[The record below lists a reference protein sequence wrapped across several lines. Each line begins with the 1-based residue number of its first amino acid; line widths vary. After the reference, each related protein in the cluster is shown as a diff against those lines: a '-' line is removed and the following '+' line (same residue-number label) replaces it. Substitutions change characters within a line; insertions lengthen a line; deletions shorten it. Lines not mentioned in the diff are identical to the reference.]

1 LHWPAMRRH
10 EAGVGK
16 LAFSN
21 GTAATVQTTVA
32 REIDMK
38 IAMAKVRVAA
48 MASAAAL
55 MSVSALPVHS
65 AGAQTADSKWP
76 VYVNAR
82 FGYHACYPAALLK
95 PAAVSPNG
103 DGRRF
108 TGAGGAVLSVWGSN
122 NALGDTVASSA
133 AADRERLANG
143 GEVTYSVV
151 RPTWYVLS
159 GRRNGQIF
167 YLKSVFARDAFST
180 MELRY
185 PANAGSTWTP
195 VTSRL
200 SRCFGVN

>member
-1 LHWPAMRRH
+1 
-10 EAGVGK
+10 
-16 LAFSN
+16 
-21 GTAATVQTTVA
+21 
-32 REIDMK
+32 MK
-38 IAMAKVRVAA
+38 MAMARVRVAA

-65 AGAQTADSKWP
+65 AGGQTAEAKWP

-122 NALGDTVASSA
+122 NALGDTVASNA
-133 AADRERLANG
+133 AADRERLGNG

-159 GRRNGQIF
+159 GTRNGQIF

-180 MELRY
+180 MELLY